1 MTSKNPFAILARRD
15 SDDDIKPKVSQKAQ
29 RAANEKLRETYQTSN
44 LKQQN
49 APERR
54 APRPKDDYA
63 PGEKRPYE
71 RHSGTGRQAFGNNFK
86 KGGHG
91 KGNVG
96 REGEDNLGEKGRST
110 GRNNDRRKGGEE
122 KTEEVEEE
130 KAPEQ
135 PKEEI
140 ILLDAYIK
148 ESGVTFGLQNDSA
161 PSKAPKVEDPDLKPI
176 ASTKVALEET
186 LPQKKRKNLD
196 SLVHSSGN
204 AVTFQPRTE
213 DAPRK
218 QHDAKPKAKKNFTD
232 EDFPQLK

>member
-1 MTSKNPFAILARRD
+1 MTSKNPFAVLARRD

-49 APERR
+49 APEKR

-86 KGGHG
+86 KGGYG

-96 REGEDNLGEKGRST
+96 REGEDNFAEKGRNAGKNT
-110 GRNNDRRKGGEE
+110 EHHKKGEE
-122 KTEEVEEE
+122 KAEEAVEE

-148 ESGVTFGLQNDSA
+148 ESGITFGLQKDAA
-161 PSKAPKVEDPDLKPI
+161 PSKAPKIEDPDLKPI

-196 SLVHSSGN
+196 SLVQSSGS
-204 AVTFQPRTE
+204 AVAFQTKTE
-213 DAPRK
+213 EAPRRH
-218 QHDAKPKAKKNFTD
+218 HDNKPKAKKNFTD